1 MTPRQILLILRL
13 RWWLVL
19 ALFALTVSGGFTY
32 LQLVPKRYSAT
43 TSVLLDAKADPLVA
57 TLATNLAQPIFI
69 ATQTEI
75 IRSERVAARVV
86 KMLQLESNGGA
97 VDTWRQATEGRVPF
111 ESYYGDLLQNGLL
124 VEPGRGSSILNLTYV
139 AQDPKFAAAAVN
151 TFAQA
156 YLDVSVEL
164 KVGPA
169 REYATFFDERLK
181 ALRVDLETAQARVS
195 DFQKKRG
202 IIVSA
207 ERLDIESTRLASLE
221 TALASALAN
230 SAETSSRQRN
240 TGTEDSVDVQ
250 QSSVVQGIKS
260 ELARAET
267 RLNEISTTFGANHP
281 TRIQLDAQISELK
294 QQLANEM
301 RRVSGATVSSNR
313 MAGQKIGELRS
324 MVESQKRVVLSM
336 RSERDEASVLLKD
349 LETAQ
354 RAYEQV
360 AQRRAQ
366 LANESQAEQAT
377 ARVLSP
383 ATEPLVHATPNA
395 KKVLAAAILVG
406 LALGIGA
413 AIGWEYFDRRIRSE
427 DDIHMLEGIPLL
439 GVMSSQ
445 RGTLASRRRLP
456 PVRRPPPGPPQ
467 LTLEPGVQ

>member
-19 ALFALTVSGGFTY
+19 ALFALTVVSGYVY

-43 TSVLLDAKADPLVA
+43 TTVLLDAKADPLVA
-57 TLATNLAQPIFI
+57 TLATNLAQPIYI

-86 KMLQLESNGGA
+86 KMLGLESNADA
-97 VDTWRQATEGRVPF
+97 VATWRQATEGRVPF
-111 ESYYGDLLQNGLL
+111 DSYYGDLLQNGLR

-156 YLDVSVEL
+156 YLDVTVEL

-169 REYATFFDERLK
+169 REYATFFDDRLK

-281 TRIQLDAQISELK
+281 TRIQLEAQIAELK
-294 QQLANEM
+294 QQLASEM

-324 MVESQKRVVLSM
+324 MVEAQKRVVLSM

-383 ATEPLVHATPNA
+383 ATEPLVHATPNS
-395 KKVLAAAILVG
+395 KKVLAAAVLVG
-406 LALGIGA
+406 IALGIGA

-445 RGTLASRRRLP
+445 RGALASRRRLP

>member
-19 ALFALTVSGGFTY
+19 ALFALTFVSGYAY

-57 TLATNLAQPIFI
+57 TLATNLAQPIYI

-86 KMLQLESNGGA
+86 KMLGLESNADA
-97 VDTWRQATEGRVPF
+97 VATWRQATEGRVPF
-111 ESYYGDLLQNGLL
+111 DAYYGDLLQNGLR

-181 ALRVDLETAQARVS
+181 ALRVDLETAQARVT

-207 ERLDIESTRLASLE
+207 ERLDIESSRLASLE
-221 TALASALAN
+221 TALATALAN

-260 ELARAET
+260 EIARAET

-281 TRIQLDAQISELK
+281 TRIQLEAQITELK
-294 QQLANEM
+294 QQLASEM

-313 MAGQKIGELRS
+313 IASQKIGELRS

-336 RSERDEASVLLKD
+336 RSERDEGSVLLKD

-395 KKVLAAAILVG
+395 KKILAAAILVG
-406 LALGIGA
+406 IALGIGA
-413 AIGWEYFDRRIRSE
+413 AIAWEYFDRRIRSE

-439 GVMSSQ
+439 GVMSTE
-445 RGTLASRRRLP
+445 RGALASRRRLP
-456 PVRRPPPGPPQ
+456 PVRRQPPGPPQ

>member
-19 ALFALTVSGGFTY
+19 ALFALTVVSGYVY

-57 TLATNLAQPIFI
+57 TLATNLAQPIYI

-86 KMLQLESNGGA
+86 KMLGLESNADA
-97 VDTWRQATEGRVPF
+97 VTTWRQATEGRVPF
-111 ESYYGDLLQNGLL
+111 DAYYGDLLQNGLR

-169 REYATFFDERLK
+169 REYASFFDERLK

-207 ERLDIESTRLASLE
+207 ERLDVETSRLASLE
-221 TALASALAN
+221 TALATALAN

-250 QSSVVQGIKS
+250 QSSVVQAIKS
-260 ELARAET
+260 EIARAET

-281 TRIQLDAQISELK
+281 TRIQLEAQIAELK
-294 QQLANEM
+294 QQLASEM

-313 MAGQKIGELRS
+313 IASQKIGELRS

-395 KKVLAAAILVG
+395 KKVFAAAIIVG
-406 LALGIGA
+406 IALGIGA
-413 AIGWEYFDRRIRSE
+413 AIAWEYFDRRIRSE

-439 GVMSSQ
+439 GVMSSE
-445 RGTLASRRRLP
+445 RGALASRRRLP

-467 LTLEPGVQ
+467 LTLEPGA